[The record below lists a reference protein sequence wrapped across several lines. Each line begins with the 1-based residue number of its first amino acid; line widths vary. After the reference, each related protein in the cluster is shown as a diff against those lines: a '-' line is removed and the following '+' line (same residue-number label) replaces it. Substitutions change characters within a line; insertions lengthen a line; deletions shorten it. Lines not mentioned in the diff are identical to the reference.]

1 MSPPINDHRILVTGA
16 NGFVGR
22 GLCRELLDRKAAVT
36 AAVRNIGDFH
46 DFEGPLFQQI
56 TVGEIDQGTAW
67 DEALMGVDTIFHLAA
82 RVHVMRESGADALR
96 AYRRVNVEG
105 TERLARAA
113 AKAGVKRLVFLSS
126 IKVNGEAT
134 SSKPYTAEDL
144 PHPQNAYAIS
154 KWEAEQALWRL
165 SLETGLQVV
174 VVRTPLVYGPGV
186 KGNFLRLL
194 EWVNKGIPLP
204 FAAVENRR
212 SMIYLRNLVDAMIA
226 CAEHP
231 IALGRTYLVSDGE
244 DVSLPE
250 LIRLVASAMGKPA
263 RLWRGPESL
272 MRVAAALLGK
282 SAEANRLLDSLLIDC
297 TPIRKEL
304 GWMPPDSMKNGI
316 HQTADWY
323 SRSLQ
328 KTTLTDNG
336 APV

>member
-1 MSPPINDHRILVTGA
+1 MSPPINDHRIMVTGA

-46 DFEGPLFQQI
+46 DFEGPLFSQVA
-56 TVGEIDQGTAW
+56 VGDIDLATAW
-67 DEALMGVDTIFHLAA
+67 EEALAGVDTIFHLAA
-82 RVHVMRESGADALR
+82 RVHMMRESETDALQ

-105 TERLARAA
+105 TEGLARAA

-134 SSKPYTAEDL
+134 SLRPYTEEDV
-144 PHPQNAYAIS
+144 PQPQNAYAIS
-154 KWEAEQALWRL
+154 KWEAEQALWRV

-194 EWVNKGIPLP
+194 EWVSKGIPLP

-212 SMIYLRNLVDAMIA
+212 SMIYLCNLVDAMIA

-231 IALGRTYLVSDGE
+231 MAANKTYLVSDEE
-244 DVSLPE
+244 DVSLPD
-250 LIRLVASAMGKPA
+250 LIRIIASVMGKPS
-263 RLWRGPESL
+263 RLWRCPGSVL
-272 MRVAAALLGK
+272 RGAAVLLGK
-282 SAEANRLLDSLLIDC
+282 SAEANRLLDSLQVDC
-297 TPIRKEL
+297 TLIRKEL
-304 GWMPPDSMKNGI
+304 GWAPPGSMNDSI
-316 HQTADWY
+316 QQTIDWY
-323 SRSLQ
+323 
-328 KTTLTDNG
+328 TH
-336 APV
+336 